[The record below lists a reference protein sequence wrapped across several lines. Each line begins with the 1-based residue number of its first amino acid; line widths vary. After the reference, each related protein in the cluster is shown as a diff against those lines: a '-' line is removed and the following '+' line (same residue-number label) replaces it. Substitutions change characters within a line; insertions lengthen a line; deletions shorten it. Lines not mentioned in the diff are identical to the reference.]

1 MRNVHEMLYG
11 NRRYRTLYYDYHGYN
26 RGLPSASPKDPE
38 EHRPSLNADTVDKER
53 QSQVRDSFGTWTS
66 KYPHTSTTKRSQTH
80 RARYHVL
87 IRCQQGS
94 PTR

>member
-53 QSQVRDSFGTWTS
+53 QSQVRDFLWNLDLEVSPY
-66 KYPHTSTTKRSQTH
+66 KYHEEEPDAPSEIP
-80 RARYHVL
+80 RADTMPAR
-87 IRCQQGS
+87 
-94 PTR
+94 